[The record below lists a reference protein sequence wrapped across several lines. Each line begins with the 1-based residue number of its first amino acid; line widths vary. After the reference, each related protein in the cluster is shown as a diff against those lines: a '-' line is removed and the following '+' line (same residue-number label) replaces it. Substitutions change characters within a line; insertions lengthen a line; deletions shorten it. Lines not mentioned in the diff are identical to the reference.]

1 MLWSLSAAPQN
12 ASRLGRRTPRHT
24 RVREVLGGDNYQL
37 LLHCSSHP
45 PFCDTKSAMSAEG
58 RYGDVE
64 KRQLDATI
72 LRMQAPRSFAIVLR
86 LYSVGSVLTDFV
98 KRERI
103 YKMQPSIIPASESL
117 EKSLHKLKPTQSV
130 TILRTQALHNESSPP
145 WESQPTQTA
154 CAFLV

>member
-45 PFCDTKSAMSAEG
+45 RFCDTKSAMSAED

-64 KRQLDATI
+64 KRQLEATI

-86 LYSVGSVLTDFV
+86 LYSVGSVLTDFA
-98 KRERI
+98 KRKRI
-103 YKMQPSIIPASESL
+103 YKMQPSSCQPGA
-117 EKSLHKLKPTQSV
+117 V
-130 TILRTQALHNESSPP
+130 TGLRTQAIHNESSPP
-145 WESQPTQTA
+145 WDSQFTTHA
-154 CAFLV
+154 NNLCFLV

>member
-86 LYSVGSVLTDFV
+86 LY
-98 KRERI
+98 
-103 YKMQPSIIPASESL
+103 
-117 EKSLHKLKPTQSV
+117 V

>member
-103 YKMQPSIIPASESL
+103 YKI
-117 EKSLHKLKPTQSV
+117 V